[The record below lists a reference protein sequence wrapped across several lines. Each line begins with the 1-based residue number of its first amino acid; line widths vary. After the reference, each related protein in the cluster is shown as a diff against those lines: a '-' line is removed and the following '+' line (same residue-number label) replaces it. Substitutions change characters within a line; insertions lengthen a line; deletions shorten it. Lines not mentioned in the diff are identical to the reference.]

1 MLFTNNKHSNQP
13 TTLNNNGSTTTTTSS
28 TTTTTMAQ
36 QQEQQPQQQWL
47 PFYQNREFIQ
57 GKLEIEEDIR
67 IKFGKITH
75 ELYPETI
82 LMLDTVLCE
91 WVRDNYS
98 EMVQLFHKHD
108 YTEYEHTLDLCDCF
122 WQQIQI
128 ESPLIEFIVNSGI
141 IENHRVSIYLYC
153 CYEMSVN
160 IDRADQ
166 YEEDM
171 LFDVRDD
178 RQMAYCL
185 FKHYHQAGEIIIN
198 EFIEIRDSQ
207 VLK

>member
-1 MLFTNNKHSNQP
+1 
-13 TTLNNNGSTTTTTSS
+13 
-28 TTTTTMAQ
+28 MAQ
-36 QQEQQPQQQWL
+36 QQEQQARQIL

-57 GKLEIEEDIR
+57 GKLEITEDIR

-91 WVRDNYS
+91 WIRDNYS
-98 EMVQLFHKHD
+98 QMVQILHQDAF
-108 YTEYEHTLDLCDCF
+108 TEYEDSRELCEIFYDKV
-122 WQQIQI
+122 IAV
-128 ESPLIEFIVNSGI
+128 SSSLIEFIVNSGI

-153 CYEMSVN
+153 CDAMTLN
-160 IDRADQ
+160 IDHVHQNDEQGRH
-166 YEEDM
+166 
-171 LFDVRDD
+171 DVRNDKE
-178 RQMAYCL
+178 MA
-185 FKHYHQAGEIIIN
+185 HYLLISYYNTVEILVN